1 MSLAGKVALITGGAK
16 NLGAGIALQLAP
28 LGTSL
33 ALHYHGDSS
42 KKDAEALELLLQK
55 GNPGIKVAFY
65 QADLTSVAAVEK
77 LFDTVLKEFG
87 SIDIV
92 VNTIGM
98 VVKKPVVEISEQ
110 EYDQI
115 FA

>member
-1 MSLAGKVALITGGAK
+1 MSLTGKVALITGGAK

-28 LGTSL
+28 LGASL
-33 ALHYHGDSS
+33 ALHYHGEAS
-42 KKDAEALELLLQK
+42 KNDAEALKSVLK
-55 GNPGIKVAFY
+55 KNNPDIKVSFY
-65 QADLTSVAAVEK
+65 QADLTSVVAVDK
-77 LFDTVLKEFG
+77 LFDEILQEFG
-87 SIDIV
+87 RIDIV

-110 EYDQI
+110 EYDKI